1 MVELLHV
8 DKDTRV
14 EALRLELAR
23 MGSGGVAVVLPKG
36 SAQLESLTRLRLLQ
50 RQAQTRG
57 QELALVTRDPSIRQ
71 NAKRLG
77 IPVFGSE
84 AILRMS
90 RWRSG
95 GTAPFIDSIH
105 PGAGLPDPPPWR
117 RENGSIDPKVGE
129 RPSLDRSRRRRIRAT
144 RLYQRATPL
153 WLQLIGYLFVGL
165 FLVTFLGVF
174 LYYVLPAATV
184 TLVPGQRALE
194 TSVVLTADPQ
204 VEVDDLEQGLL
215 SARLIETTVEAT
227 GTIATT
233 GSGWSE
239 VELAEGKV
247 VFTNQTNRTVR
258 IPAGTIVST
267 STGDAVDFRILEEI
281 EIDGPVGT
289 QAEVEIEAT
298 EPGILGNVPSI
309 RITTVAGPLRTRVRV
324 TNPEATSGGVN
335 ARVRLVRQEDKD
347 RLLDQVYT
355 AIREVAHE
363 KLSPA
368 LGTDE
373 WMAEE
378 LIQTYITAQFFDS
391 FNDEPS
397 DELNLTLRV
406 LIQGS
411 AVNRSASEEAAM
423 VALRNAVPERGQLVA
438 ESISFT
444 VEPHTLVS
452 GRTLRYSVTARGN
465 YVIPIDARAVSRTVI
480 GLNVEEAARRL
491 QEEWLL
497 AREPEFYQDPAWFGT
512 LPQIASRIQVR
523 VELSEAARSGQ

>member
-8 DKDTRV
+8 DEDTRV

-117 RENGSIDPKVGE
+117 KQDGSIDPRVGA
-129 RPSLDRSRRRRIRAT
+129 RPSLDRSRRRRIRAA
-144 RLYQRATPL
+144 RRYQGATPL

-165 FLVTFLGVF
+165 FLVTFLGGFV
-174 LYYVLPAATV
+174 YYVLPAATV

-194 TSVVLTADPQ
+194 TSVLLTADPQ
-204 VEVDDLEQGLL
+204 VEDSDLEQGLL

-227 GTIATT
+227 GSVATT

-239 VELAEGKV
+239 VEPAEGKV
-247 VFTNQTNRTVR
+247 VFTNLTNRTVR
-258 IPAGTIVST
+258 IPAGTIVSA
-267 STGDAVDFRILEEI
+267 STGDDVDFRILEDLEI
-281 EIDGPVGT
+281 SGPLGT

-298 EPGILGNVPSI
+298 EPGILGNVPSN
-309 RITTVAGPLRTRVRV
+309 RIVTVAGGLRSRVRV
-324 TNPEATSGGVN
+324 TNPEATSGGEN
-335 ARVRLVRQEDKD
+335 ARVRYVRQEDKD
-347 RLLDQVYT
+347 RLLEQVYT
-355 AIREVAHE
+355 VIRDVAYE
-363 KLSPA
+363 KLSPELDA
-368 LGTDE
+368 GE
-373 WMAEE
+373 WMPEE
-378 LIQTYITAQFFDS
+378 LIQTYITAQFFDN
-391 FNDEPS
+391 FNDEPAE
-397 DELNLTLRV
+397 ELNLTLRV

-411 AVNRSASEEAAM
+411 AINRSASEEAAM
-423 VALRNAVPERGQLVA
+423 VTLRKAVPERGQLVA

-444 VEPHTLVS
+444 VEPHTIVS
-452 GRTLRYSVTARGN
+452 GSSLRYSVTARGN
-465 YVIPIDARAVSRTVI
+465 YVIPIDVRAVSRTVT
-480 GLNVEEAARRL
+480 GLNAEEAARRL